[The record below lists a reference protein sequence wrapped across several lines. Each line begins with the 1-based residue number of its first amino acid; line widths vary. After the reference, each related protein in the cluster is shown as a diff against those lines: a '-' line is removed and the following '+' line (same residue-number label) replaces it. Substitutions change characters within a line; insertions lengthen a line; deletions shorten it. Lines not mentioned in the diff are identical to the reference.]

1 MSGLISKI
9 SIKSYRGIGNL
20 ELNDLRQINIL
31 TGDNNSGKT
40 SILEVINIFGQ
51 PDLFRS
57 WVNASRE
64 ERPLA
69 PSGISLYERVN
80 DFFNVN
86 CMKKKV
92 EFMIETEAEN
102 IEIEM
107 AAEDSEIQMT
117 QKAYYNKLGYYLL
130 SESGEPELGGDNL
143 IDVPITFF
151 IMKVNGVIQEKVT
164 LCKGQRFIPQSTQK
178 AKEKFSKCI
187 VYIRPFEHTRAR
199 FFLNDVLNNPELYQE
214 ILDILKEFD
223 PGIISINYDDGGF
236 PGQGGYYKILSKE
249 NNRALPL
256 DMYGDG
262 MKKAILLMSAV
273 VKAKNGVLLLDEF
286 ETAIHTS
293 AMNHVFKWILET
305 CCKLNVQVFLTSH
318 SEEAINKVL
327 NCSEKLQEQIA
338 VYTLYKDEEGN
349 SVRRLDARKAV
360 DVKENMGLELR

>member
-9 SIKSYRGIGNL
+9 SIKSYRGIDNL

-151 IMKVNGVIQEKVT
+151 NMKV
-164 LCKGQRFIPQSTQK
+164 
-178 AKEKFSKCI
+178 FS
-187 VYIRPFEHTRAR
+187 ET
-199 FFLNDVLNNPELYQE
+199 E
-214 ILDILKEFD
+214 I
-223 PGIISINYDDGGF
+223 
-236 PGQGGYYKILSKE
+236 
-249 NNRALPL
+249 
-256 DMYGDG
+256 
-262 MKKAILLMSAV
+262 
-273 VKAKNGVLLLDEF
+273 
-286 ETAIHTS
+286 
-293 AMNHVFKWILET
+293 
-305 CCKLNVQVFLTSH
+305 
-318 SEEAINKVL
+318 
-327 NCSEKLQEQIA
+327 
-338 VYTLYKDEEGN
+338 
-349 SVRRLDARKAV
+349 
-360 DVKENMGLELR
+360 

>member
-9 SIKSYRGIGNL
+9 SIESYRGIDNL
-20 ELNDLRQINIL
+20 ELNDLQQINIL

-40 SILEVINIFGQ
+40 SILEAVSIFGQ
-51 PDLFRS
+51 PDTFLS
-57 WVNASRE
+57 WINVSRGE
-64 ERPLA
+64 KIARGF
-69 PSGISLYERVN
+69 SFYERFN

-86 CMKKKV
+86 YAKKKV
-92 EFMIETEAEN
+92 KYIIETEAGSSK
-102 IEIEM
+102 IEM
-107 AAEDSEIQMT
+107 TAADSEFQIT
-117 QKAYYNKLGYYLL
+117 KKVYDQKAGYLL
-130 SESGEPELGGDNL
+130 SYADEQDIEEDSLILVPGIFLEIWIDGEKTEDMILY
-143 IDVPITFF
+143 
-151 IMKVNGVIQEKVT
+151 E
-164 LCKGQRFIPQSTQK
+164 GQWTIPQSVRK
-178 AKEKFSKCI
+178 PKEKFSRHV
-187 VYIRPFEHTRAR
+187 VYVRPFDHVRAR
-199 FFLNDVLNNPELYQE
+199 FFLNDILNTPALYQE

-223 PGIISINYDDGGF
+223 PGILSINYDDGGS
-236 PGQGGYYKILSKE
+236 PGRSGYKILSKK

-293 AMNHVFKWILET
+293 AMEHVFKWILET

-327 NCSEKLQEQIA
+327 NCSEELQEHMA

-349 SVRRLDARKAV
+349 SVRRLNARKAV